1 MENDWLGDT
10 PWDLM
15 PHSLNPS
22 DGKIVSANHRIV
34 PTTDDVHLGDIWV
47 AGWRALAIH
56 NGVDEQTSGGGMMG
70 LDECQA
76 LQNDFRCIPGE
87 RLRDLFA
94 AAEAGVMAEG
104 LSEVEAAAM
113 AALLCWDGRM
123 ETDSVGASLYEL
135 TSDAMADLIFEN
147 LVAHNTSGLDEELD
161 AEAVAAREVLLEM
174 AKGQGIN
181 ASIRGKSELK
191 CGVISSVLAAMADPA
206 A

>member
-1 MENDWLGDT
+1 MLAVAILGGT
-10 PWDLM
+10 
-15 PHSLNPS
+15 
-22 DGKIVSANHRIV
+22 V
-34 PTTDDVHLGDIWV
+34 PARPRDRRHFGPKCIR
-47 AGWRALAIH
+47 ARRGALAQHRPGGRLREYRIRT
-56 NGVDEQTSGGGMMG
+56 GRSGADAGQG
-70 LDECQA
+70 